1 LGAVLGAACSRYF
14 LEDSRFLMLRRRWF
28 SGAASRGLVVA
39 WLWPLALIY
48 PQNHLF
54 GLGHLVPLLSAF
66 FSDLFDTP
74 IDLATT
80 WLNSAQPSAE
90 QYWLADV

>member
-1 LGAVLGAACSRYF
+1 TNSLGVALGAVLGAACSRYF

-54 GLGHLVPLLSAF
+54 GLGHLVPPLSAF

-80 WLNSAQPSAE
+80 WL
-90 QYWLADV
+90 